1 MFVSGF
7 TIVKNAVSAD
17 YPIVEAIQSILPLV
31 DEMIVAIGDCND
43 NTLEHIQEINSPKI
57 KIVHSTWDPNLREGG
72 LVLSEETNKALK
84 HINPKADWCF
94 YIQADECVHEK
105 YHETIKLAMK
115 NNLDKSEILGLV
127 FNYVHFYG
135 NYNYVAD
142 SRKWYRREVRIIR
155 NNSNVQSYKDAQGF
169 RMNGKKIPSVL
180 IDAEIFHYGW
190 VKHPEKQMAKQIQAR
205 KLWHDDKFIKEKVAT
220 NEVFDYSQID
230 SLKPF
235 DGTHPS
241 VMKPRIEKINWN
253 FTYDIS
259 SKKLSLKNKFLYWIE
274 KNCGWRIGEFKNYT
288 LR

>member
-1 MFVSGF
+1 MYVSGF

-17 YPIVEAIQSILPLV
+17 YPIQEAIRSILPLV

-84 HINPKADWCF
+84 HVNSKADWCF

-105 YHETIKLAMK
+105 YHEIIKLGME
-115 NNLDKSEILGLV
+115 NNLNKPEILGLV

-155 NNSNVQSYKDAQGF
+155 NNANIQSYKDAQGF
-169 RMNGKKIPSVL
+169 RINGKKIPSVIL
-180 IDAEIFHYGW
+180 DAEIYHYGW

-205 KLWHDDKFIKEKVAT
+205 KLWHDDNFINEKVAT

-235 DGTHPS
+235 EGSHPQ
-241 VMKPRIEKINWN
+241 VMNPRISKIDWN
-253 FTYDIS
+253 FTYNIKN
-259 SKKLSLKNKFLYWIE
+259 KKLSLKNKILLWIE

>member
-1 MFVSGF
+1 MYVSGF
-7 TIVKNAVSAD
+7 TIVKNAVAAD
-17 YPIVEAIQSILPLV
+17 YPIQEAIKSILPLV
-31 DEMIVAIGDCND
+31 DEMIVSIGDCSD

-57 KIVHSTWDPNLREGG
+57 KIVHSTWDPKLREGG

-105 YHETIKLAMK
+105 YHDTIKMAME
-115 NNLDKSEILGLV
+115 NNLERSEIMGLV

-155 NNSNVQSYKDAQGF
+155 NNANIQSYKDAQGF
-169 RMNGKKIPSVL
+169 RINGQKIPSVL
-180 IDAEIFHYGW
+180 IEAEIFHYGW

-205 KLWHDDKFIKEKVAT
+205 KLWHDDNFIKEKVAT

-235 DGTHPS
+235 VGTHPM
-241 VMKPRIEKINWN
+241 VMKPRISKIDWN
-253 FTYDIS
+253 FTYNIKN
-259 SKKLSLKNKFLYWIE
+259 KKLSLKNKILFWIE

-288 LR
+288 LP